1 MMMTRDELLLAR
13 LAEGETWTAA
23 LSRRTG
29 LGERTCRYG
38 LRHLIDEGY
47 AWSPERGRYRLT
59 GRGRAIAAELGP
71 LPPVA
76 NATASADTMLALDV
90 TL

>member
-1 MMMTRDELLLAR
+1 MTRDELLLTV
-13 LAEGETWTAA
+13 LTEGDASTDT

-38 LRHLIDEGY
+38 LRHLITEGY
-47 AWSPERGRYRLT
+47 AWSPARGTYRLT
-59 GRGRAIAAELGP
+59 GRGRTIAAEFGP

-76 NATASADTMLALDV
+76 GAMTSTNSARPLDV

>member
-1 MMMTRDELLLAR
+1 MTRDELLLVALR
-13 LAEGETWTAA
+13 DGETSTAI

-29 LGERTCRYG
+29 LGERTCRSG
-38 LRHLIDEGY
+38 LRHLIAEGY
-47 AWSPERGRYRLT
+47 AWTPERGTYRLT
-59 GRGRAIAAELGP
+59 GRGRTIATELGP

-76 NATASADTMLALDV
+76 GADTARPLDV

>member
-1 MMMTRDELLLAR
+1 MTRDELLLAA
-13 LAEGETWTAA
+13 LTAGEASTAT

-29 LGERTCRYG
+29 LGERACRYG
-38 LRHLIDEGY
+38 LRHLMAEGY
-47 AWSPERGRYRLT
+47 AWSPERGTYRLT

-76 NATASADTMLALDV
+76 GADTARPLDV